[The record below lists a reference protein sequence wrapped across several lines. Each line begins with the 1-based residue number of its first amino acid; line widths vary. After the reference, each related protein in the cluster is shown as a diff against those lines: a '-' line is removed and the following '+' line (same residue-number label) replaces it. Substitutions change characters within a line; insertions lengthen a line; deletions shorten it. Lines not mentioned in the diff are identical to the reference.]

1 MSATH
6 LVQRSSIAYTLL
18 QPGSRTFALMRKERY
33 MPFDMK
39 ELLLKLGAL
48 LRKLRCDRVFLLKCF
63 VNYGVFYQRW
73 IKKKNR
79 RVKHSR
85 PRNDE
90 VPATKRVKL
99 TPWHAY
105 TKDFGKTDGTFA
117 NYSLQFHNC

>member
-1 MSATH
+1 
-6 LVQRSSIAYTLL
+6 
-18 QPGSRTFALMRKERY
+18 

-48 LRKLRCDRVFLLKCF
+48 LRKLRCDRV
-63 VNYGVFYQRW
+63 VIYSVFYQTW

-79 RVKHSR
+79 HVKHSR

-99 TPWHAY
+99 TPWQAY
-105 TKDFGKTDGTFA
+105 MKDFGKSLPITLCSFIIVEGLMEKQTASRAYKSMSAAQKEELTKKCSDKAT
-117 NYSLQFHNC
+117 YSQRH